1 MGEEAM
7 VLYVRDLCEVE
18 KRQLERFL
26 NSGDVSL
33 QHRAQLVLLSAEGY
47 RIPEI
52 AQALKAHPANL
63 RKWIHRFNQR
73 SCKGLLSVRT
83 GGARPRFSKDQR
95 ARIIALAR
103 SRPRELGLGFSSWT
117 LHKLAEQ
124 AQRQRIVDRI
134 SHEYVRQILKAANCS
149 YKHLAR

>member
-1 MGEEAM
+1 M
-7 VLYVRDLCEVE
+7 VLYVRELGEVE
-18 KRQLERFL
+18 KQQLERL
-26 NSGDVSL
+26 LTCKDALL

-52 AQALKAHPANL
+52 AQVLRAHPANL
-63 RKWIHRFNQR
+63 RKWIHRFNR
-73 SCKGLLSVRT
+73 HSCRGLLTVRT
-83 GGARPRFSKDQR
+83 GGAKPRFSKEQR

-103 SRPRELGLGFSSWT
+103 SRPRELGLSFSSWT

-149 YKHLAR
+149 YKHLMR